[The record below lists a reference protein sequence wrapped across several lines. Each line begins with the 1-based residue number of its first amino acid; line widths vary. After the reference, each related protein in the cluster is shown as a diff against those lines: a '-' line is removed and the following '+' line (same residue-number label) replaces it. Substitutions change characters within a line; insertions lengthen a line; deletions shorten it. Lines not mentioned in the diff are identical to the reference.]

1 MHQSR
6 LKHLY
11 VKQLQDLYSAET
23 QLVEA
28 LPKMA
33 EAASSPDL
41 KAGFQEHL
49 EQTRAHVRRLEKI
62 FGVLGE
68 SAEGEKCKGMEGL
81 IKEGSEMIHEDVVPE
96 EKDAGLIAAAQRV
109 EHYEIAGYGTVATY
123 AELLGDEQ
131 AQELLQATLDEE
143 KETDEKLTELS
154 ESINID
160 AAETM
165 SNDPED
171 KSLIEKVKAKVTGR
185 S

>member
-33 EAASSPDL
+33 EAASSSDL
-41 KAGFQEHL
+41 RAGFREHL
-49 EQTRAHVRRLEKI
+49 EQTRAHVTRLEKI

-68 SAEGEKCKGMEGL
+68 SAEGDKCKGMEGL
-81 IKEGSEMIHEDVVPE
+81 IKEGSEMIHEDVAPE

-109 EHYEIAGYGTVATY
+109 EHYEIAGYGTAATY

-160 AAETM
+160 AAETIGD
-165 SNDPED
+165 DPED
-171 KSLIEKVKAKVTGR
+171 KSLIGKVKAKVTGR